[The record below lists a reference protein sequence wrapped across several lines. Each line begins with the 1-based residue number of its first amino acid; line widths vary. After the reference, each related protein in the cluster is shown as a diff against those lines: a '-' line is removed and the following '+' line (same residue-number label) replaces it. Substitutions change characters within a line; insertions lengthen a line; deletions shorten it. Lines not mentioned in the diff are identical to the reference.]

1 MKNLI
6 LVFFAT
12 LSTAIG
18 QSHTFGAQ
26 LQPFLAD
33 SIDALPVVRQSR
45 PPIFLGGEKA
55 FQDFI
60 IQNAHFPER
69 AYREGIE
76 GTVYVEVYVLAT
88 GRLQLLSVKGEV
100 GGGCKEEAVRIVSLM
115 PHWLPALRESEPVR
129 CRVRIPI
136 TFKMSSTTTPTPRKI
151 EQENGKIA
159 SSFR

>member
-6 LVFFAT
+6 LVFFAS

-18 QSHTFGAQ
+18 QSHTLGAQ
-26 LQPFLAD
+26 FQPFFAD

-45 PPIFLGGEKA
+45 PPVFLGGEKA

-60 IQNAHFPER
+60 VQNAQFPER

-100 GGGCKEEAVRIVSLM
+100 GGGCEEEAVRIVSLM
-115 PHWLPALRESEPVR
+115 PHWLPALRNSEPVR
-129 CRVRIPI
+129 CKVRIPV
-136 TFKMSSTTTPTPRKI
+136 TFKTSNTMTSMPR
-151 EQENGKIA
+151 
-159 SSFR
+159 